1 MTQRTGD
8 DVFLGAAGEPELLV
22 VLLDCNLAAWA
33 RTGPAAFPGAVKACF
48 ALVRLLAVA
57 RPLLQVAWLGFRERA
72 HTRWLKPVQPLA
84 TDDFAYLHSL
94 QQVTDEETSLQGLYA
109 LPQLGKALREFACMK
124 LSEAVSVEG
133 AAAEDAAPGE
143 PLLQT
148 KQSSAANTEQ
158 PAQVVAVEADQLDS
172 QQVAASS
179 ADVLVYPSNVSVAL
193 LETICSLHAR
203 GWFPE
208 RKPSFGYAVGDPLR
222 SESSQ
227 DPEQLSPRARL
238 VVISAP
244 GPFDVAESVPLWNA
258 AFCAQQHQL
267 LVDVVRIEATS
278 EPGTKPEAR
287 AALQQL
293 AYATQGIYLEC
304 RCTCAKLFTH
314 LATYIVPNRLERRY
328 LTRRIPELGSSA
340 SGTERCGVVESVDLR
355 ATCFQSGKLVHMG
368 YVCSRCL
375 SVYSTPQAA
384 CIVCDARLDAAE
396 HPEK

>member
-1 MTQRTGD
+1 M
-8 DVFLGAAGEPELLV
+8 
-22 VLLDCNLAAWA
+22 
-33 RTGPAAFPGAVKACF
+33 
-48 ALVRLLAVA
+48 
-57 RPLLQVAWLGFRERA
+57 
-72 HTRWLKPVQPLA
+72 
-84 TDDFAYLHSL
+84 
-94 QQVTDEETSLQGLYA
+94 
-109 LPQLGKALREFACMK
+109 
-124 LSEAVSVEG
+124 
-133 AAAEDAAPGE
+133 
-143 PLLQT
+143 
-148 KQSSAANTEQ
+148 
-158 PAQVVAVEADQLDS
+158 
-172 QQVAASS
+172 
-179 ADVLVYPSNVSVAL
+179 
-193 LETICSLHAR
+193 
-203 GWFPE
+203 
-208 RKPSFGYAVGDPLR
+208 
-222 SESSQ
+222 
-227 DPEQLSPRARL
+227 
-238 VVISAP
+238 VISAP

-267 LVDVVRIEATS
+267 LVDVVRIETTS

-328 LTRRIPELGSSA
+328 LTRRIPELGSYA
-340 SGTERCGVVESVDLR
+340 SGMERCGVVESVDLR